1 VTCRLF
7 ETQLSSYLDGELPAA
22 RAARLKAH
30 LQVCP
35 RCQSELNAM
44 SGIADRIRAASSEV
58 EVSQDFDQR
67 VLRSVGYW
75 QVTGRPVRRRSLER
89 RLLVVATVLLALLG
103 GVRYY
108 LSLPYRPPV
117 PAPQPAAVVAPVA
130 PGGPIVPDQE
140 RR

>member
-1 VTCRLF
+1 MTCRLF
-7 ETQLSSYLDGELPAA
+7 ENQLSSYLDDELPAA

-30 LQVCP
+30 LRVCP
-35 RCQSELNAM
+35 HCQSELNAM
-44 SGIADRIRAASSEV
+44 SGIADRIRATSSEL

-75 QVTGRPVRRRSLER
+75 QVTGRPIRPRSLEK
-89 RLLVVATVLLALLG
+89 RLLVVAAVLLALLG

-108 LSLPYRPPV
+108 LSLPYRPPM
-117 PAPQPAAVVAPVA
+117 PAPQGAAVVAPVA
-130 PGGPIVPDQE
+130 PGGPVVVDRE